1 MIGRILIF
9 MFITSCCCAQ
19 TPNNTLVF
27 KVRAPATECTI
38 LCDGGFFWLE
48 IDNPVQIKIKGA
60 KNIKTRVK
68 VENGKIISVKD
79 DINYIRFTKT
89 GNTVISVYQ
98 ITPRGSVLIATKKM
112 EIKNPVIYFCD
123 IKLDSISKYIRLEGS
138 SMYAYSRYYK
148 KNMEITSFDMYFI
161 EDTTKKS
168 RSKAP
173 PVCMQSEANQISA
186 QMKKMIRNFQPKY
199 NSIYMQNIICKTP
212 DGSKRLLDPI
222 ELGVDV
228 DTTNKEK
235 LSLIYSIRRKV
246 L

>member
-1 MIGRILIF
+1 MI
-9 MFITSCCCAQ
+9 ITSFCWAQ
-19 TPNNTLVF
+19 TPDRTLVF

-38 LCDGGFFWLE
+38 LCDGDFFWLE
-48 IDNPVQIKIKGA
+48 IDNPVQVKIKGA
-60 KNIKTRVK
+60 KNIKTRVN
-68 VENGKIISVKD
+68 VENGKIVSVKGD
-79 DINYIRFTKT
+79 VYYIRFTKP
-89 GNTVISVYQ
+89 GNAVVSVYQ
-98 ITPRGSVLIATKKM
+98 ITPRGSALIATKKM
-112 EIKNPVIYFCD
+112 EIKNPDIYFCD
-123 IKLDSISKYIRLEGS
+123 IKLDSISKYIRLNGS

-148 KNMEITSFDMYFI
+148 QKMEVLSFEMYFI

-173 PVCMQSEANQISA
+173 PIRMQSEENKISP
-186 QMKKMIRNFQPKY
+186 QMKKAIVNFQPKY

-212 DGSKRLLDPI
+212 DGSKRILDPI